1 MLGGIGYKAA
11 YGLLHDGSI
20 CFFKIGNTLVQ
31 YFLHR
36 YVLVIVSEE
45 PALESA
51 ALSNL
56 TEEVSQGILLEQAS
70 AECILNTAGV
80 AVGDNDVVQ
89 SQSALSG
96 VSLAVWYSSS
106 LGSSSFHQNW
116 WLT

>member
-1 MLGGIGYKAA
+1 MILPDSNH
-11 YGLLHDGSI
+11 LLIDQNFFHIHISI
-20 CFFKIGNTLVQ
+20 I
-31 YFLHR
+31 
-36 YVLVIVSEE
+36 VIVSEE

>member
-1 MLGGIGYKAA
+1 M
-11 YGLLHDGSI
+11 
-20 CFFKIGNTLVQ
+20 
-31 YFLHR
+31 
-36 YVLVIVSEE
+36 IVSEE

-96 VSLAVWYSSS
+96 VSLAVCYSSA

-116 WLT
+116 RLT